1 MNYLL
6 LSLLA
11 ILPTALF
18 AQEEYVPLE
27 PIPGLNIN
35 VGSSG
40 EGGLATYLN
49 DVFVYGVGLAAVL
62 AVLYI
67 VWGGFKWMSTDS
79 VTGKSEG
86 KTIISQA
93 LLGLALVLSTYL
105 ILYTIGG
112 ENAVRLNI
120 GSESLRLNSSVPT
133 EQPGN
138 QNGVPAARDCSTFP
152 PPDSRKFV
160 AYSPSGIMPGSP
172 SEWWL
177 GCCNDTGG
185 TVDTGRS
192 GATMLYR
199 CIYPGYQR
207 CGLFSCEEF
216 TGE

>member
-112 ENAVRLNI
+112 ENAIRLNI

-160 AYSPSGIMPGSP
+160 GYSSTGIP
-172 SEWWL
+172 SEWWM
-177 GCCNDTGG
+177 GCCQDTGG
-185 TVDTGRS
+185 TVDSVIIEGRPH
-192 GATMLYR
+192 YQ